1 MTRFYN
7 ELRTLFFSDEYSKNN
22 VPYICSLYKESVS
35 ANARKKDN
43 SCVLSGG
50 VCKKSCRAPLLEED
64 CPGQRVCCG
73 RRGVLAK
80 GGNSNRGKDL
90 ASRRE
95 TERNNKRKLRQQK
108 GEDKASKKGT
118 GRNTKKMK
126 KEDRKTRKQ
135 QQKKDKKKNQ
145 RRNKENSRENRGPER
160 QNKEHKGKNGVE
172 KEKTKEGIKKN
183 KAKPTKAKGQEK
195 EPQAINI
202 QRSGMKVTSK
212 DTDGEKRLCKKTP
225 KKCRNQGGK
234 CVKAGTCTTQTLK
247 SRCRGSSCECC
258 LTAGIWMEFVMT
270 LAG

>member
-1 MTRFYN
+1 M
-7 ELRTLFFSDEYSKNN
+7 
-22 VPYICSLYKESVS
+22 
-35 ANARKKDN
+35 
-43 SCVLSGG
+43 
-50 VCKKSCRAPLLEED
+50 
-64 CPGQRVCCG
+64 
-73 RRGVLAK
+73 LAK

-183 KAKPTKAKGQEK
+183 KAMPTKAKGQEK

-212 DTDGEKRLCKKTP
+212 DADGEKRLCKKTP
-225 KKCRNQGGK
+225 QKMQKPGRQMRQGRNVYDSDPQEQMPRLLVRVLSYCRYLDGV
-234 CVKAGTCTTQTLK
+234 CYDA
-247 SRCRGSSCECC
+247 CRLRMNERISSYCC
-258 LTAGIWMEFVMT
+258 KWHVSKLHFRQNN
-270 LAG
+270 LFLYFK